1 MRQPYLT
8 QDQRDRREEAEAER
22 YANLF
27 ETVHARH
34 IRQYYENGGCGDFKP
49 SHADVHDEVQRVLEA
64 ERRKREIGRALGDDD

>member
-1 MRQPYLT
+1 MRQPYLA

-34 IRQYYENGGCGDFKP
+34 IRQYYENGGAGDYKP
-49 SHADVHDEVQRVLEA
+49 DGAAVHDEVGRIMEREKQRREEDA
-64 ERRKREIGRALGDDD
+64 AKRA